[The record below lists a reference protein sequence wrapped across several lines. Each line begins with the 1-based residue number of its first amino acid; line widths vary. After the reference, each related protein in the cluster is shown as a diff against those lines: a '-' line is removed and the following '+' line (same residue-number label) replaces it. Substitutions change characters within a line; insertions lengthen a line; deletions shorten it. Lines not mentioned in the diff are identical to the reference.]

1 MNGEAANRA
10 SLLDPRGRPRVVVTG
25 MGVKTPAGVDV
36 ASMWATVLAGNG
48 TAARIERFDPSEL
61 PVQFAGE
68 VRNYD
73 LEPYFGPKEIRRVDR
88 FTQLGF
94 GAAADALAA
103 AGELATDPSR
113 CAVIAATGVGG
124 LETMETN
131 EATFLERGAARVS
144 PFFVPMMMPNAAAGH
159 ISIRFGFTG
168 PALCISTACAAG
180 ANAIGEGVRMVRD
193 GSAEVVVAGATEAPV
208 TPLTISA
215 FARMGAMSGRNDD
228 PERASRPFDT
238 DRDGF
243 VIAEGAAFFV
253 LETLEHARARRAT
266 IYGEVLGYGRNA
278 DAHHIT
284 APVPGGAGAAACMQ
298 LALDD
303 AGLDPS
309 DIGHVNAHGTSTPLN
324 DATEAEAIRK
334 VFADHCP
341 PVTSTKGVTGHM
353 IAGAGAAEAAI
364 ALLSLRDGVVPP
376 TANLDRIGDDINLD
390 VVGGE
395 PRPCDRKPV
404 LSNSF
409 GFGGH
414 NATLILGAVEQSTAE

>member
-1 MNGEAANRA
+1 MTD
-10 SLLDPRGRPRVVVTG
+10 LLDSHGRPRVVVTG

-36 ASMWATVLAGNG
+36 DTMWSTVRAARG
-48 TAARIERFDPSEL
+48 TAAVIERFDPSEL
-61 PVQFAGE
+61 PVRFAGE
-68 VRNYD
+68 VRD
-73 LEPYFGPKEIRRVDR
+73 FDPEPYFGPKEVRRVDR

-94 GAAADALAA
+94 GAAADALSD
-103 AGELATDPSR
+103 AGELGADPSR

-124 LETMETN
+124 LETMEEN
-131 EATFLERGAARVS
+131 ESTFLARGASRVS
-144 PFFVPMMMPNAAAGH
+144 PFFVPMMMPNAAAGM

-180 ANAIGEGVRMVRD
+180 ANAIGEAVRMVRD

-208 TPLTISA
+208 TPLTVSA
-215 FARMGAMSGRNDD
+215 FARMGAMSTRNDE
-228 PERASRPFDT
+228 PERASRPFDV

-243 VIAEGAAFFV
+243 VIAEGAAFTV
-253 LETLEHARARRAT
+253 LETLEHALARGAT
-266 IYGEVLGYGRNA
+266 IHGEVLGYGRNA

-303 AGLDPS
+303 AGLDAGA
-309 DIGHVNAHGTSTPLN
+309 IGHVNAHGTSTPLN

-334 VFADHCP
+334 VFGDTSP

-353 IAGAGAAEAAI
+353 IAGAGAAEAVI
-364 ALLSLRDGVVPP
+364 SLLSLRDGIVPP
-376 TANLDRIGDDINLD
+376 TANLEQIGDDIGLD
-390 VVGGE
+390 VVAGE
-395 PRPCDRKPV
+395 PRPIERKPV

-414 NATLILGAVEQSTAE
+414 NATLILGSVDVDAD

>member
-1 MNGEAANRA
+1 MVDLVDAH
-10 SLLDPRGRPRVVVTG
+10 GRPRVVVTG
-25 MGVKTPAGVDV
+25 MGVKTPAGV
-36 ASMWATVLAGNG
+36 TVESLWEAVRAGRG
-48 TAARIERFDPSEL
+48 TAKTIERFDASEL
-61 PVQFAGE
+61 PVRFAGE
-68 VRNYD
+68 VLEYD
-73 LEPYFGPKEIRRVDR
+73 PAPYFNPKEVRRVDR

-94 GAAADALAA
+94 GAAADALSD
-103 AGELATDPSR
+103 AGELGADPSR

-124 LETMETN
+124 LETMEEN
-131 EATFLERGAARVS
+131 ESTFLARGPSRVS
-144 PFFVPMMMPNAAAGH
+144 PFFVPMMMPNAAAGM

-208 TPLTISA
+208 TPLTVSA
-215 FARMGAMSGRNDD
+215 FARMGAMSTRNDD
-228 PERASRPFDT
+228 PSRASRPFDT
-238 DRDGF
+238 ARDGF
-243 VIAEGAAFFV
+243 VIAEGAGFTV
-253 LETLEHARARRAT
+253 LETLEHALARGAQ
-266 IYGEVLGYGRNA
+266 IHGEVLGYGRNA

-303 AGLDPS
+303 AGLDAGA
-309 DIGHVNAHGTSTPLN
+309 IGHVNAHGTSTPLN

-334 VFADHCP
+334 VFGDAPP

-353 IAGAGAAEAAI
+353 IAGAGAAEAVI
-364 ALLSLRDGVVPP
+364 SLLSLRDGVVPP
-376 TANLDRIGDDINLD
+376 TANLDEVGDDIGLD
-390 VVGGE
+390 VVSGD
-395 PRPCDRKPV
+395 PRPIDRKPV

-414 NATLILGAVEQSTAE
+414 NATLILGLVDLTTG